1 MRIVIVGANGQL
13 GRDSIEI
20 LGPKHRV
27 WASDA
32 AEVDIT
38 DQAQVQAL
46 FAEHQPEVV
55 INCAAFT
62 AVDACESNVEASMA
76 VNARGPELL
85 ALSCRDHGTRLIQVS
100 TDYVF
105 DGSRP
110 APEPYLEGDRAEPFS
125 MYGKSK
131 LAGEEAVQQ
140 ILDNHLI
147 VRTAWLY
154 GIGNKNFPKTILRLA
169 LSDPKRTMKVVNDQ
183 HGSLTWS
190 WRLALQIERLLDSDL
205 NGIVHATAE
214 GHSTWYEGARYFLDC
229 MQVPYSMV
237 PCTTAEY
244 PTPAR
249 RPANSILEN
258 ARLKE
263 HGLNEMLDWKEDVRL
278 FAERYREELLAEAR
292 AAA

>member
-20 LGPKHRV
+20 LGPNHTV

-32 AEVDIT
+32 TEVDIT
-38 DQAQVQAL
+38 DQSQVQAL
-46 FAEHQPEVV
+46 FQRHQPDVV

-85 ALSCRDHGTRLIQVS
+85 ALACREHGSRLIQVS

-105 DGSRP
+105 DGARP
-110 APEPYLEGDRAEPFS
+110 APQPYLEEDTAQPTS

-131 LAGEEAVQQ
+131 LAGEEAVQAV
-140 ILDNHLI
+140 LENHLI

-154 GIGNKNFPKTILRLA
+154 GIGNKNFLKTMLRLA
-169 LSDPKRTMKVVNDQ
+169 ISDPKRIIKVVNDQ

-190 WRLALQIERLLDSDL
+190 WRLALQIERLLSTDL
-205 NGIVHATAE
+205 TGIVHATAE

-229 MQVPYSMV
+229 MQVPYNIV

-258 ARLKE
+258 DRLKE
-263 HGLNEMLDWKEDVRL
+263 HGCNLMLSWQEDVRL
-278 FAERYREELLAEAR
+278 FAERYREELLAEAK

>member
-1 MRIVIVGANGQL
+1 M
-13 GRDSIEI
+13 
-20 LGPKHRV
+20 
-27 WASDA
+27 
-32 AEVDIT
+32 DIT
-38 DQAQVQAL
+38 NQNQVQAL
-46 FAEHQPEVV
+46 FQRHQPEVV

-85 ALSCRDHGTRLIQVS
+85 ALSCREHGSRLIQVS

-110 APEPYLEGDRAEPFS
+110 APQPYLEGDSASPTS

-131 LAGEEAVQQ
+131 LAGEEAVQAV
-140 ILDNHLI
+140 LDNHLI
-147 VRTAWLY
+147 IRTAWLY
-154 GIGNKNFPKTILRLA
+154 GIGNKNFLKTMLRLA
-169 LSDPKRTMKVVNDQ
+169 ISDPKRTIKVVNDQ

-190 WRLALQIERLLDSDL
+190 WRLALQIERLLSTDL
-205 NGIVHATAE
+205 TGILHATAE

-229 MQVPYSMV
+229 MQVPYSMA

-244 PTPAR
+244 PTPAK

-258 ARLKE
+258 SRLKE
-263 HGLNEMLDWKEDVRL
+263 AGCNLMIDWKEDVRL
-278 FAERYREELLAEAR
+278 FAERYHDELMAEAR
-292 AAA
+292 AA

>member
-13 GRDSIEI
+13 GRDSLEI
-20 LGPKHRV
+20 LGKEHTV

-38 DQAQVQAL
+38 NQNQVQAL
-46 FAEHQPEVV
+46 FQRHQPEVV

-85 ALSCRDHGTRLIQVS
+85 ALSCREHGSRLIQVS

-110 APEPYLEGDRAEPFS
+110 APQPYLEGDSASPTS

-131 LAGEEAVQQ
+131 LAGEEAVQAV
-140 ILDNHLI
+140 LDNHLI
-147 VRTAWLY
+147 IRTAWLY
-154 GIGNKNFPKTILRLA
+154 GIGNKNFLKTMLRLA
-169 LSDPKRTMKVVNDQ
+169 ISDPKRTIKVVNDQ

-190 WRLALQIERLLDSDL
+190 WRLALQIERLLSTDL
-205 NGIVHATAE
+205 TGILHATAE

-229 MQVPYSMV
+229 MQVPYSMA

-244 PTPAR
+244 PTPAK

-258 ARLKE
+258 SRLKE
-263 HGLNEMLDWKEDVRL
+263 AGCNLMIDWKEDVRL
-278 FAERYREELLAEAR
+278 FAERYHDELMAEAR
-292 AAA
+292 AA

>member
-13 GRDSIEI
+13 GRDSLVI
-20 LGPKHRV
+20 LGKEHTV

-38 DQAQVQAL
+38 NQNQVQAL
-46 FAEHQPEVV
+46 FQRHQPEVV

-85 ALSCRDHGTRLIQVS
+85 ALSCREHGSRLIQVS

-110 APEPYLEGDRAEPFS
+110 APQPYLEGDSASPTS

-131 LAGEEAVQQ
+131 LAGEEAVQAV
-140 ILDNHLI
+140 LDNHLI
-147 VRTAWLY
+147 IRTAWLY
-154 GIGNKNFPKTILRLA
+154 GIGNKNFLKTMLRLA
-169 LSDPKRTMKVVNDQ
+169 ISDPKRTIKVVNDQ

-190 WRLALQIERLLDSDL
+190 WRLALQIERLLSTDL
-205 NGIVHATAE
+205 TGILHATAE

-229 MQVPYSMV
+229 MQLPYSMA

-244 PTPAR
+244 PTPAK

-258 ARLKE
+258 SRLKE
-263 HGLNEMLDWKEDVRL
+263 AGCNLMIDWKEDVRL
-278 FAERYREELLAEAR
+278 FAERYHDELMAEAR
-292 AAA
+292 AA

>member
-20 LGPKHRV
+20 LGPNHTV

-38 DQAQVQAL
+38 DQSQVQAL
-46 FAEHQPEVV
+46 FQRHQPEVV

-62 AVDACESNVEASMA
+62 AVDACESNEEASMA

-85 ALSCRDHGTRLIQVS
+85 ALSCREHGARLIQVS

-105 DGSRP
+105 DGTRP
-110 APEPYLEGDRAEPFS
+110 APQAYLEGDAAHPTS

-131 LAGEEAVQQ
+131 LAGEEAVQAV
-140 ILDNHLI
+140 LDNHLI

-154 GIGNKNFPKTILRLA
+154 GIGNKNFLKTMLRLA
-169 LSDPKRTMKVVNDQ
+169 ISDPKQTIKVVNDQ

-190 WRLALQIERLLDSDL
+190 WRLALQIEHLLGTEL
-205 NGIVHATAE
+205 TGIVHATAE

-244 PTPAR
+244 PTPAK

-258 ARLKE
+258 SRLKE
-263 HGLNEMLDWKEDVRL
+263 HGCNLMLDWQEDVRL

>member
-13 GRDSIEI
+13 GRDSLEI
-20 LGPKHRV
+20 LGNKHTV

-38 DQAQVQAL
+38 DQSQVQAL
-46 FAEHQPEVV
+46 FQRHQPEVV

-62 AVDACESNVEASMA
+62 AVDACESYVETSMA

-85 ALSCRDHGTRLIQVS
+85 ALSCREHGARLIQVS

-110 APEPYLEGDRAEPFS
+110 APQPYLEGNKASPTS

-131 LAGEEAVQQ
+131 LAGEEAVQAV
-140 ILDNHLI
+140 LDNHLI
-147 VRTAWLY
+147 IRTAWLY
-154 GIGNKNFPKTILRLA
+154 GIGNKNFLKTMLRLA
-169 LSDPKRTMKVVNDQ
+169 ISDPNRTIKVVNDQ

-190 WRLALQIERLLDSDL
+190 WRLALQIERLLASDL
-205 NGIVHATAE
+205 TGTLHATAE

-258 ARLKE
+258 GRLKE
-263 HGLNEMLDWKEDVRL
+263 AGLNLMIDWKEDVRL
-278 FAERYREELLAEAR
+278 FAERYRDQLLAEAR
-292 AAA
+292 TA

>member
-13 GRDSIEI
+13 GRDSLEV
-20 LGPKHRV
+20 LGKEHTV

-38 DQAQVQAL
+38 DQSQVQAL
-46 FAEHQPEVV
+46 FQRHQPEVV

-62 AVDACESNVEASMA
+62 AVDACESNVEACMA

-85 ALSCRDHGTRLIQVS
+85 ALSCREHGSRLIQVS

-110 APEPYLEGDRAEPFS
+110 VPQPYLEGDSASPAS

-131 LAGEEAVQQ
+131 LAGEEAVQAV
-140 ILDNHLI
+140 LDNHLI
-147 VRTAWLY
+147 IRTAWLY
-154 GIGNKNFPKTILRLA
+154 GIGNKNFLKTMLRLA
-169 LSDPKRTMKVVNDQ
+169 LSGPNRTIKVVNDQ

-190 WRLALQIERLLDSDL
+190 WRLALQIERLLSTDL
-205 NGIVHATAE
+205 TGILHATDE

-244 PTPAR
+244 PTPAK

-258 ARLKE
+258 SRLKE
-263 HGLNEMLDWKEDVRL
+263 AGCNLMIDWKEDVRL
-278 FAERYREELLAEAR
+278 FAERYRDELLAEAR
-292 AAA
+292 AV

>member
-13 GRDSIEI
+13 GRDSLVI
-20 LGPKHRV
+20 LGKEHTV

-38 DQAQVQAL
+38 NQNQVQAL
-46 FAEHQPEVV
+46 FQRHQPEVV

-62 AVDACESNVEASMA
+62 AVDACESNVRASMA

-85 ALSCRDHGTRLIQVS
+85 ALSCREHGSRLIQVS

-110 APEPYLEGDRAEPFS
+110 APQPYLEGDSASPTS

-131 LAGEEAVQQ
+131 LAGEEAVQAV
-140 ILDNHLI
+140 LDNHLI
-147 VRTAWLY
+147 IRTAWLY
-154 GIGNKNFPKTILRLA
+154 GIGNKNFLKTMLRLA
-169 LSDPKRTMKVVNDQ
+169 ISDPKRTIKVVNDQ

-190 WRLALQIERLLDSDL
+190 WRLALQIERLLSTDL
-205 NGIVHATAE
+205 TGILHATAE

-229 MQVPYSMV
+229 MQVPYSMA

-244 PTPAR
+244 PTPAN

-258 ARLKE
+258 SRLKE
-263 HGLNEMLDWKEDVRL
+263 AGCNLMIDWKEDVRL
-278 FAERYREELLAEAR
+278 FAERYHDELMAEAR
-292 AAA
+292 AA

>member
-1 MRIVIVGANGQL
+1 MRIVIEGANGQL
-13 GRDSIEI
+13 GRDSLEI
-20 LGPKHRV
+20 LAKEHTV

-38 DQAQVQAL
+38 NQNQVQAL
-46 FAEHQPEVV
+46 FQRHQPEVV

-85 ALSCRDHGTRLIQVS
+85 ALSCREHGSRLIQVS

-110 APEPYLEGDRAEPFS
+110 APQPYLEGDSASPTS

-131 LAGEEAVQQ
+131 LAGEEAVQAV
-140 ILDNHLI
+140 LDNHLI
-147 VRTAWLY
+147 IRTAWLY
-154 GIGNKNFPKTILRLA
+154 GIGNKNFLKTMLRLA
-169 LSDPKRTMKVVNDQ
+169 ISDPKRIIKVVNDQ

-190 WRLALQIERLLDSDL
+190 WRLALQIERLLSTDL
-205 NGIVHATAE
+205 TGILHATAE

-229 MQVPYSMV
+229 MQVPYSMA

-244 PTPAR
+244 PTPAK

-258 ARLKE
+258 SRLKE
-263 HGLNEMLDWKEDVRL
+263 AGCNLMIDWKEDVRL
-278 FAERYREELLAEAR
+278 FAERYHDELMAEAR
-292 AAA
+292 AA

>member
-154 GIGNKNFPKTILRLA
+154 GIGNKNFLKTILRLA